1 MTGVKGA
8 LRGITLLF
16 SANGQRDIESDVTER
31 TPWLGFAL
39 LSGFISANLLRMRG
53 ASKQSRSIES
63 KPPYLYRSNCQ
74 KVR

>member
-39 LSGFISANLLRMRG
+39 LSGFISANLLRMKL
-53 ASKQSRSIES
+53 KQAVAVHRE
-63 KPPYLYRSNCQ
+63 
-74 KVR
+74 